1 MRFNK
6 KETRSRGRNN
16 KSAVRY
22 LEFGPASNIK
32 QGDGLQSDVILPIRG
47 QDVAHNLVNASIN
60 IELLY
65 LFVRPQVFITFLSLV
80 S

>member
-6 KETRSRGRNN
+6 IETCSRGRNN

-22 LEFGPASNIK
+22 LEFGPASLIK

-47 QDVAHNLVNASIN
+47 QDVAHHLVNASIN
-60 IELLY
+60 IKSY
-65 LFVRPQVFITFLSLV
+65 SICSSVRKYLSLFYL
-80 S
+80 